1 MRRAVV
7 LSAVRTPVGRYGGAL
22 SAIRPDDLAAV
33 VIGAAVGRAGVDPAE
48 IEDVYF
54 GCANQAGEDNRN
66 VARMAALL
74 AGLPDS
80 VAGVT
85 VNRLCASGLSA
96 VVGASHAI
104 AAGDGDLFVAGGV
117 ESMSRAPL
125 ALAKPEKAFPRGD
138 QRVYDTT
145 LGWRFPNSRLEAMFP
160 LESMG
165 ETGENV
171 AERWGVS
178 REEQDA
184 FGLES
189 QRRWAAAQESGRFAD
204 ELVPVD
210 GVERDEHPRPD
221 TSAEALA
228 SLEPAFRENGTV
240 TAGNAAGINDGAAAL
255 VVASE
260 EKARAL
266 GAGLLG
272 RFVASAVAGVD
283 PRVMGIGPVPA
294 VRKLLSR
301 TGIRVG
307 ELDLVELN
315 EAFASQSLVV
325 IRELGLDPEKV
336 NVNGGAIALGH
347 PLGMSGARL
356 VVTLLH
362 ELRRREGRLGL
373 ATLCVGVGQGQ
384 AALFERVTSS
394 PASPRP
400 RPAGKAQRG
409 ATSSTPPAGASP
421 RGRARAGRRLRPGRS
436 RPPARGRAP

>member
-1 MRRAVV
+1 MARAVI
-7 LSAVRTPVGRYGGAL
+7 LSAVRTPVGRYGGVL
-22 SAIRPDDLAAV
+22 SGVRPDDLAA
-33 VIGAAVGRAGVDPAE
+33 AAVAAAVERAGVPAGE
-48 IEDVYF
+48 IEDVWL
-54 GCANQAGEDNRN
+54 GCANGAGEDNRN

-74 AGLPDS
+74 AGLPEE

-96 VVGASHAI
+96 VVGACHAV

-125 ALAKPEKAFPRGD
+125 VQAKPDRAFPRGN
-138 QRVYDTT
+138 QTVWDTT
-145 LGWRFPNSRLEAMFP
+145 LGWRFPNPRLEERFP

-184 FGLES
+184 FALRS
-189 QRRWAAAQESGRFAD
+189 QRRWAAAQEAGRFAD
-204 ELVPVD
+204 ELVAVGD
-210 GVERDEHPRPD
+210 ATRDEHPRPD
-221 TSAEALA
+221 TSAEKLA
-228 SLEPAFRENGTV
+228 ELRPVFREGGTV
-240 TAGNAAGINDGAAAL
+240 TAGNSSGVNDGAAAL

-266 GAGLLG
+266 GVEPLG
-272 RFVASAVAGVD
+272 AFVGSAVAGVD

-294 VRKLLSR
+294 VRKLLAR
-301 TGIRVG
+301 AGVDTGAI
-307 ELDLVELN
+307 DLVELN

-325 IRELGLDPEKV
+325 VRELGLDEERV

-356 VVTLLH
+356 VVSLLH
-362 ELRRREGRLGL
+362 ELRRRGGRYGL

-384 AALFERVTSS
+384 AALFERD
-394 PASPRP
+394 
-400 RPAGKAQRG
+400 GG
-409 ATSSTPPAGASP
+409 
-421 RGRARAGRRLRPGRS
+421 
-436 RPPARGRAP
+436 

>member
-1 MRRAVV
+1 VERA
-7 LSAVRTPVGRYGGAL
+7 P
-22 SAIRPDDLAAV
+22 I
-33 VIGAAVGRAGVDPAE
+33 DPAQ

-54 GCANQAGEDNRN
+54 GAANQAGEDNRN

-74 AGLPDS
+74 AGLPES

-96 VVGASHAI
+96 VVSACHAV

-125 ALAKPEKAFPRGD
+125 VMAKPDRAFPRGD
-138 QRVYDTT
+138 HTVYDTT
-145 LGWRFPNSRLEAMFP
+145 LGWRFPNPRLAEMFP

-178 REEQDA
+178 REEQDEFA
-184 FGLES
+184 LRS
-189 QRRWAAAQESGRFAD
+189 QQRWAGADLSD
-204 ELVPVD
+204 ELVAVE

-221 TSAEALA
+221 TTPEKLAALK
-228 SLEPAFRENGTV
+228 PAFRAKGSV
-240 TAGNAAGINDGAAAL
+240 TAGNSSGVNDGAAAV

-260 EKARAL
+260 EKATEL
-266 GAGLLG
+266 GVEPLAS
-272 RFVASAVAGVD
+272 FVGSAVAGLD

-294 VRKLLSR
+294 VRKLLER
-301 TGIRVG
+301 AGIGVDDI
-307 ELDLVELN
+307 DLVELN

-336 NVNGGAIALGH
+336 NVNGGAIAIGH
-347 PLGMSGARL
+347 PLGMSGTRL

-362 ELRRREGRLGL
+362 ELRRREGRYGL

-384 AALFERVTSS
+384 AALFER
-394 PASPRP
+394 
-400 RPAGKAQRG
+400 
-409 ATSSTPPAGASP
+409 
-421 RGRARAGRRLRPGRS
+421 
-436 RPPARGRAP
+436 